1 MIIAKFK
8 EVCYDLFDI
17 LTYAKR
23 KYEKMKKT
31 FEEKMKSK
39 IHQAK
44 KKSSISKFFKLVYY
58 NFLLSFYHIGLGIS
72 GNVKRIII
80 AFATILV
87 FGLSSSF
94 VMMTDP
100 MTDSYAYF
108 VPQNEYREESDLV
121 FAQNEEIDMS
131 QVLDD
136 MDVMDG
142 DEVEQLKDIG
152 ESNQFTVDDILNNNE
167 FNEKDR
173 VVASAETYADYEF
186 DKNDWR
192 LLLVNKQHPVPDN
205 YEAELG
211 NINTMKGVMQCDAR
225 IIDDL
230 LSMLQA
236 AKEDGVSLWICSPY
250 RDYAYQEML
259 FDRKINKYM
268 GMGYSYMEAY
278 MLASQVVTVP
288 GASEHQLGL
297 ALDIVCNTY
306 TALDAG
312 FGDTEAGKWLYE
324 HSREYGF
331 ILRYPKGKEYITGI
345 DFEPWHFR
353 YVGVEAATVIMDEGI
368 TLEEF
373 VERLE

>member
-1 MIIAKFK
+1 
-8 EVCYDLFDI
+8 
-17 LTYAKR
+17 
-23 KYEKMKKT
+23 MKKT

-39 IHQAK
+39 IHQTK
-44 KKSSISKFFKLVYY
+44 KNKVTMRYLRIAYYKL
-58 NFLLSFYHIGLGIS
+58 LLFFYHMGLSIS
-72 GNVKRIII
+72 GNVKRIMI
-80 AFATILV
+80 AFAAIMM
-87 FGLSSSF
+87 FCLSSSF
-94 VMMTDP
+94 VMMSQNAT
-100 MTDSYAYF
+100 TSYAYAL
-108 VPQNEYREESDLV
+108 PQNEDRPDSDIVLVEE
-121 FAQNEEIDMS
+121 EEIDIS
-131 QVLDD
+131 GIIDD
-136 MDVMDG
+136 DDVIDG
-142 DEVEQLKDIG
+142 YEIEQLKDIG
-152 ESNQFTVDDILNNNE
+152 ESNQFSVDDILNHNE
-167 FNEKDR
+167 YQERER

-192 LLLVNKQHPVPDN
+192 LLLINKQHPVPED
-205 YEAELG
+205 YEVELG
-211 NINTMKGVMQCDAR
+211 NISTMKGVMQCDAR

-236 AKEDGVSLWICSPY
+236 AKDDGVNLWICSPY

-268 GMGYSYMEAY
+268 SAGYSYMEAY

-297 ALDIVCNTY
+297 ALDIVCDTY
-306 TALDAG
+306 TALDEG
-312 FGDTEAGKWLYE
+312 FGDTKAGQWLLE

>member
-1 MIIAKFK
+1 
-8 EVCYDLFDI
+8 
-17 LTYAKR
+17 
-23 KYEKMKKT
+23 MKKT

-44 KKSSISKFFKLVYY
+44 KNKMVMRAFKMAYY
-58 NFLLSFYHIGLGIS
+58 KFLLFFYHMGLLIS
-72 GNVKRIII
+72 GNVKRIMI

-87 FGLSSSF
+87 FCLSSSF
-94 VMMTDP
+94 VMMSQTLGS
-100 MTDSYAYF
+100 SYVYAL
-108 VPQNEYREESDLV
+108 PENDYRQDSDLV
-121 FAQNEEIDMS
+121 LAIEEEIDMS
-131 QVLDD
+131 DIIDD
-136 MDVMDG
+136 EDVIDG
-142 DEVEQLKDIG
+142 YEVEQLKNIG

-167 FNEKDR
+167 YEEKER

-192 LLLVNKQHPVPDN
+192 LLLINKQHPVPDG
-205 YEAELG
+205 YEVELG
-211 NINTMKGVMQCDAR
+211 NINTMKGIMKCDAR

-236 AKEDGVSLWICSPY
+236 AKNDGINLWICSPY

-268 GMGYSYMEAY
+268 GAGYSYMEAY

-297 ALDIVCNTY
+297 ALDIVCDTY
-306 TALDAG
+306 TALDEG
-312 FGDTEAGKWLYE
+312 FGETSAGKWLLE

>member
-1 MIIAKFK
+1 
-8 EVCYDLFDI
+8 
-17 LTYAKR
+17 
-23 KYEKMKKT
+23 MKKT

-44 KKSSISKFFKLVYY
+44 KNKVLMRAFKMAYY
-58 NFLLSFYHIGLGIS
+58 KFLLFFYHMGLLIS
-72 GNVKRIII
+72 GNVKRIMI

-87 FGLSSSF
+87 FCLSSSF
-94 VMMTDP
+94 VMMSQTVGS
-100 MTDSYAYF
+100 SYAYAL
-108 VPQNEYREESDLV
+108 PENDYRQDSDLV
-121 FAQNEEIDMS
+121 LAIEEEIDMS
-131 QVLDD
+131 DIIDD
-136 MDVMDG
+136 EDVIDG
-142 DEVEQLKDIG
+142 YEVEQLKNIG
-152 ESNQFTVDDILNNNE
+152 ESNQFTVDDILNHNE
-167 FNEKDR
+167 FEEKER

-192 LLLVNKQHPVPDN
+192 LLLINKQHPVPDG
-205 YEAELG
+205 YEVELG
-211 NINTMKGVMQCDAR
+211 NINTMKGIMQCDAR

-236 AKEDGVSLWICSPY
+236 AKDDGINLWICSPY

-268 GMGYSYMEAY
+268 GAGYSYMEAY

-297 ALDIVCNTY
+297 ALDIVCDTY
-306 TALDAG
+306 TALDEG
-312 FGDTEAGKWLYE
+312 FGETDAGKWLLE

-373 VERLE
+373 VEHLE

>member
-1 MIIAKFK
+1 
-8 EVCYDLFDI
+8 
-17 LTYAKR
+17 
-23 KYEKMKKT
+23 MKKT

-44 KKSSISKFFKLVYY
+44 KSKAIMRAFKMAYY
-58 NFLLSFYHIGLGIS
+58 KFLLFFYHMGLFIS
-72 GNVKRIII
+72 GNVKRIMI

-87 FGLSSSF
+87 FCLSSSF
-94 VMMTDP
+94 VMMSQT
-100 MTDSYAYF
+100 TGSNYAYAL
-108 VPQNEYREESDLV
+108 PENDYRQDSDIVL
-121 FAQNEEIDMS
+121 AIEEEIDMS
-131 QVLDD
+131 GIIDD
-136 MDVMDG
+136 EDVIDG
-142 DEVEQLKDIG
+142 YEVEQLKNIG

-167 FNEKDR
+167 YEEKER

-192 LLLVNKQHPVPDN
+192 LLLINKQHPVPEG
-205 YEAELG
+205 YEVELG
-211 NINTMKGVMQCDAR
+211 NINTMKGIMQCDAR

-236 AKEDGVSLWICSPY
+236 AKDDGINLWICSPY

-268 GMGYSYMEAY
+268 GAGYSYMEAY

-297 ALDIVCNTY
+297 ALDIVCDTY
-306 TALDAG
+306 TALDEG
-312 FGDTEAGKWLYE
+312 FGETNAGKWLLE

>member
-1 MIIAKFK
+1 M
-8 EVCYDLFDI
+8 
-17 LTYAKR
+17 
-23 KYEKMKKT
+23 M
-31 FEEKMKSK
+31 S
-39 IHQAK
+39 Q
-44 KKSSISKFFKLVYY
+44 
-58 NFLLSFYHIGLGIS
+58 N
-72 GNVKRIII
+72 
-80 AFATILV
+80 AT
-87 FGLSSSF
+87 
-94 VMMTDP
+94 T
-100 MTDSYAYF
+100 SYAYAL
-108 VPQNEYREESDLV
+108 PQNEDRPDSDIVLVEE
-121 FAQNEEIDMS
+121 EEIDIS
-131 QVLDD
+131 GIIDD
-136 MDVMDG
+136 DDVIDG
-142 DEVEQLKDIG
+142 YEIEQLKDIG
-152 ESNQFTVDDILNNNE
+152 ESNQFCVDDILNHNE
-167 FNEKDR
+167 YQERER

-192 LLLVNKQHPVPDN
+192 LLLINKQHPVPED
-205 YEAELG
+205 YEVELG
-211 NINTMKGVMQCDAR
+211 NISTMKGVMQCDAR

-236 AKEDGVSLWICSPY
+236 AKDDGVNLWICSPY

-268 GMGYSYMEAY
+268 SAGYSYMEAY

-297 ALDIVCNTY
+297 ALDIVCDTY
-306 TALDAG
+306 TALDEG
-312 FGDTEAGKWLYE
+312 FGDTKAGQWLLE